1 MSHCQ
6 VEQDLEHL
14 ERIIARITAG
24 DRIPLSYWRKR
35 IQSVLAAARLPPH
48 IERAKKLISALD
60 ALESNIKL
68 GVQ

>member
-1 MSHCQ
+1 MDHCQ

-14 ERIIARITAG
+14 ERIVTRISAV

-35 IQSVLAAARLPPH
+35 VASVLAAARLPSH

-60 ALESNIKL
+60 SLELSA
-68 GVQ
+68 Q